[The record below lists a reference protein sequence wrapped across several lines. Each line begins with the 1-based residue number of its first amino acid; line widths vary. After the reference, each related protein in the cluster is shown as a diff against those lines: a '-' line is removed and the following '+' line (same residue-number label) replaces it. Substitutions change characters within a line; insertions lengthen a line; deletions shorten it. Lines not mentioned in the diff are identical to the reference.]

1 MSLLLSR
8 MITSITLVF
17 CLVVGVAGVRILSTD
32 NTEITFDSSYM
43 DLFETPSVEAS
54 NVIALSAPEMSFS
67 EIKIP
72 VAPRAVAVKRKPI
85 MKRVVVAAVEPVEIK
100 VQPSELPFH
109 EPVKLKRIEFNGE
122 LLVNIASLYRDVA
135 VEEKVLVAD
144 VVKEEIKD
152 EVKTV
157 QSADKAAV
165 ADAADPEFFE
175 YEEKIAPAEETVVG
189 SAAPEKIIKE
199 EIVVHNTEMKKE
211 VVQESNLIAFDYS
224 GLKQDIQDNKV
235 PTVSM
240 VDTHKKGKSPSQGQ
254 STDKLVAQ
262 EEDDQPEKSLA
273 PKSPVYNAQMT
284 ILGMA
289 TDLKHTDS
297 ISSFEVRFQDNTS
310 EVIEDYGDGEVTLSV
325 AMAHPKMTRSMVL
338 LKRGFAPTNT
348 DLILEDGASRVSL
361 PVMGQEQFDEL
372 LNAFESRGP
381 IGAVLV
387 ELADE
392 TEMAQLDVPFGKV
405 ITLDGDMKETTSD
418 DFRYQL
424 FLGVKA
430 GNALLSYVHGNEK
443 TSKIIH
449 VHERELTYESNFFEK
464 ENLKKVSLFQEDL
477 LTREKTPLIIA
488 SENVKVFAT
497 NIQGEKL
504 NQNTY
509 KIDFGRKLLGGRNY
523 LELTHEAE
531 PVFVGTTDIS
541 DLSVPTESFMRH
553 VLSSLPD
560 NKLGNRCSIQVNVK
574 RPVSEVVVAS
584 ESVGDALMTTSQY
597 LDADGKFYDSA
608 SEKTRKVIIFG
619 ENQNS
624 DSHYM
629 DGKVNVRIDY
639 MDGSTD
645 FLGTYCSPNSYLV
658 EQL

>member
-1 MSLLLSR
+1 

-17 CLVVGVAGVRILSTD
+17 CLVVGVAGVRIFSTG
-32 NTEITFDSSYM
+32 NTEISFDSSYSE
-43 DLFETPSVEAS
+43 LLNTPSVNAPEI
-54 NVIALSAPEMSFS
+54 VALSAPEMSFS

-72 VAPRAVAVKRKPI
+72 VAPRVVALKRKPVAKKI
-85 MKRVVVAAVEPVEIK
+85 TVAAVRVMPVI
-100 VQPSELPFH
+100 VHSAELPFQ
-109 EPVKLKRIEFNGE
+109 EPVKLQRIQFEGD
-122 LLVNIASLYRDVA
+122 LLVNIASLYQDIS
-135 VEEKVLVAD
+135 VEEKVLVAEIA
-144 VVKEEIKD
+144 KEEIKD

-157 QSADKAAV
+157 QSAEKVAVETSEAEPDFFDYAEKSAPVEEAAV
-165 ADAADPEFFE
+165 VAAVPEKTQINNVQIIN
-175 YEEKIAPAEETVVG
+175 EEVSAPA
-189 SAAPEKIIKE
+189 P
-199 EIVVHNTEMKKE
+199 KKE
-211 VVQESNLIAFDYS
+211 VVQENNLIAFDYAAMN
-224 GLKQDIQDNKV
+224 QDVEGGQV
-235 PTVSM
+235 PTVTM
-240 VDTHKKGKSPSQGQ
+240 VDSHKKGHPSL
-254 STDKLVAQ
+254 SSSSDKFVQQ
-262 EEDDQPEKSLA
+262 EENTQPEKGLL
-273 PKSPVYNAQMT
+273 PKSPVFNAQMT

-289 TDLKHTDS
+289 TDLKHTDT
-297 ISSFEVRFQDNTS
+297 ISSFEVRFQDNNS
-310 EVIEDYGDGEVTLSV
+310 EIIEDYGDGEVTLSV

-361 PVMGQEQFDEL
+361 PVIAQEQFDEL
-372 LNAFESRGP
+372 LNSFESQGP

-387 ELADE
+387 ELSDE
-392 TEMAQLDVPFGKV
+392 TELAQLDVPFGKV
-405 ITLDGDMKETTSD
+405 LTLDGDMKETQSE

-430 GNALLSYVHGNEK
+430 GNTLLTYVHGNEK

-449 VHERELTYESNFFEK
+449 VHEHELTYESNFYEK
-464 ENLKKVSLFQEDL
+464 ENLNKVSLYQEDL
-477 LTREKTPLIIA
+477 LSREKSPLIIA
-488 SENVKVFAT
+488 SENVRVFAT
-497 NIQGEKL
+497 NSQGEKL

-531 PVFVGTTDIS
+531 PVFIGTSDIA

-560 NKLGNRCSIQVNVK
+560 NKLGNRCSIQINVK
-574 RPVSEVVVAS
+574 RPVSEVMVAA
-584 ESVGDALMTTSQY
+584 ESVGDSLMTTSQY

-608 SEKTRKVIIFG
+608 SEKTRKVIVFG
-619 ENQNS
+619 ENQNT

-629 DGKVNVRIDY
+629 DGKVNVRINY
-639 MDGSTD
+639 IDGSTD